1 MYPTAFRKL
10 RHLPRS
16 ACITSKMMPP
26 GIDLRNTREVSG
38 AHSEFRVGIRDA
50 LPGGRPRGRLSK
62 SADQC
67 CNATIGREC
76 SQFSETFE
84 VEPVAAPPQESPPP
98 TLPWRVALGSAAARF
113 AGCSNPRMKPTASS
127 NRCRMC
133 RAVGKY
139 GPSGPNAIVGKRGS
153 AWPSR
158 APHAALRT
166 LQVQASSS
174 LAQSSKFL
182 HPGALET
189 RQLFA
194 WNSRPFSRR

>member
-1 MYPTAFRKL
+1 MYVERSAILKPP
-10 RHLPRS
+10 HLPRS

-50 LPGGRPRGRLSK
+50 LHVGRPGGRLSN

-67 CNATIGREC
+67 CHATIWRER

-127 NRCRMC
+127 IRCRMC

-153 AWPSR
+153 AWPIAVAHD
-158 APHAALRT
+158 APSTENFVRRSIHSVSKLAL
-166 LQVQASSS
+166 
-174 LAQSSKFL
+174 
-182 HPGALET
+182 H
-189 RQLFA
+189 
-194 WNSRPFSRR
+194 SRRDAPSAKNF